1 MATATATRVHTATAM
16 ETNAASQAARIIQDM
31 IQDAVETAVARA
43 QVCGCRGCKAQAM
56 QAFEW
61 AQGMLDIPPEGL

>member
-1 MATATATRVHTATAM
+1 
-16 ETNAASQAARIIQDM
+16 M

-61 AQGMLDIPPEGL
+61 AQGMLDIPPEGV

>member
-1 MATATATRVHTATAM
+1 VYTATATQTS
-16 ETNAASQAARIIQDM
+16 AANQAARIVQDM

-61 AQGMLDIPPEGL
+61 AQGMLGIPPEGV